1 MDYYDSSYGVYE
13 SSTLSTGA
21 VVADVIISL
30 AFTALAIIAYWRIFV
45 KAGEAGWKAIIPF
58 YNAYTALKLFWKTA
72 IFWIGIGLLIGIYIG
87 GFMAGYGISALAI
100 YGGGGNA
107 AVMVIGFILA
117 FGCGITA
124 FVLEIM
130 FLNRVSKA
138 FGHGAGFTVGLVFL
152 NFIFI
157 LILAFGKSERVVS
170 GQQAGYGQPA
180 QGYAPGQNYGQRPQ
194 QGYGQAQ
201 NYGQQSYAQ
210 AQNNAQGYGYGQ
222 AQPQQGYAQRQ
233 QSPQGYA
240 QPQAQTYGQQPQQR
254 PQGYG
259 QQGSAQPQN
268 YGYGQTQGSAPAP
281 GYSYGQTSSQPQ
293 QNYSYGQNTPS
304 QQVQP
309 QQPVQKPVQSQ
320 QPGSDAESTDAN
332 RYRNPMA

>member
-13 SSTLSTGA
+13 SSALSTGA
-21 VVADVIISL
+21 VVANVIISL
-30 AFTALAIIAYWRIFV
+30 ALTALAIIAYWRIFV
-45 KAGEAGWKAIIPF
+45 KAGEEGWKAIIPF
-58 YNAYTALKLFWKTA
+58 YNAYTAMKLFWKTS
-72 IFWIGIGLLIGIYIG
+72 IFWIGIGLGVGASI
-87 GFMAGYGISALAI
+87 GYGMASYGVVALAI

-157 LILAFGKSERVVS
+157 LILAFSKSERVVS

-194 QGYGQAQ
+194 QGYGQAP
-201 NYGQQSYAQ
+201 NYDQQSYTQ
-210 AQNNAQGYGYGQ
+210 AQNH
-222 AQPQQGYAQRQ
+222 
-233 QSPQGYA
+233 A

-254 PQGYG
+254 PQGYA
-259 QQGSAQPQN
+259 QQ
-268 YGYGQTQGSAPAP
+268 T
-281 GYSYGQTSSQPQ
+281 SQPQ
-293 QNYSYGQNTPS
+293 QTYGQQPGNAQPQNYSYGQT
-304 QQVQP
+304 QP
-309 QQPVQKPVQSQ
+309 QAQNPVQNQ
-320 QPGSDAESTDAN
+320 QPGSGTENTDAN

>member
-13 SSTLSTGA
+13 SSALSTGA
-21 VVADVIISL
+21 IVANVIISL
-30 AFTALAIIAYWRIFV
+30 ALTALAIIAYWRIFV
-45 KAGEAGWKAIIPF
+45 KAGEEGWKAIIPF
-58 YNAYTALKLFWKTA
+58 YNAYTAMKLFWKTS
-72 IFWIGIGLLIGIYIG
+72 IFWIGIGLGVGASI
-87 GFMAGYGISALAI
+87 GYGMASYGVVALAI

-157 LILAFGKSERVVS
+157 LILAFSKSERVVS

-194 QGYGQAQ
+194 QGYGQAP
-201 NYGQQSYAQ
+201 NYGQQSYTQ
-210 AQNNAQGYGYGQ
+210 AQNH
-222 AQPQQGYAQRQ
+222 
-233 QSPQGYA
+233 A
-240 QPQAQTYGQQPQQR
+240 QPQAQTYGQQPPQS
-254 PQGYG
+254 PQGYA
-259 QQGSAQPQN
+259 QQ
-268 YGYGQTQGSAPAP
+268 T
-281 GYSYGQTSSQPQ
+281 SQPQ
-293 QNYSYGQNTPS
+293 QTYGQQPGNAQPQNYSYGQT
-304 QQVQP
+304 QP
-309 QQPVQKPVQSQ
+309 QAQNPVQNQ
-320 QPGSDAESTDAN
+320 QPGSGTENTDAN

>member
-13 SSTLSTGA
+13 SSALSTGA
-21 VVADVIISL
+21 VVANVIISL
-30 AFTALAIIAYWRIFV
+30 ALTALAIIAYWRIFV
-45 KAGEAGWKAIIPF
+45 KAGEEGWKAIIPF
-58 YNAYTALKLFWKTA
+58 YNAYTAMKLFWKTS
-72 IFWIGIGLLIGIYIG
+72 IFWIGIGLGVGASI
-87 GFMAGYGISALAI
+87 GYGMASYGVVALAI

-180 QGYAPGQNYGQRPQ
+180 QGYAPRQNYGQRPQ
-194 QGYGQAQ
+194 QGYGQAP
-201 NYGQQSYAQ
+201 NYGQQSYTQ
-210 AQNNAQGYGYGQ
+210 AQNH
-222 AQPQQGYAQRQ
+222 
-233 QSPQGYA
+233 A

-254 PQGYG
+254 PQGYA
-259 QQGSAQPQN
+259 QQ
-268 YGYGQTQGSAPAP
+268 T
-281 GYSYGQTSSQPQ
+281 SQPQ
-293 QNYSYGQNTPS
+293 QTYGQQPGNAQPQNYSYGQT
-304 QQVQP
+304 QP
-309 QQPVQKPVQSQ
+309 QAQNPVQNQ
-320 QPGSDAESTDAN
+320 QPGSGTENTDAN

>member
-1 MDYYDSSYGVYE
+1 MDYYDSSYGAYE
-13 SSTLSTGA
+13 SSALSTGA
-21 VVADVIISL
+21 VVANVIISL
-30 AFTALAIIAYWRIFV
+30 AFIALAIIAYWRIFV
-45 KAGEAGWKAIIPF
+45 KAGEEGWKAIIPF
-58 YNAYTALKLFWKTA
+58 YNAYTAMKLFWKTS
-72 IFWIGIGLLIGIYIG
+72 IFWIGIGLGVGASI
-87 GFMAGYGISALAI
+87 GYGMASYGVVALAI

-157 LILAFGKSERVVS
+157 LILAFSKSERVVS

-194 QGYGQAQ
+194 QGYGQAP
-201 NYGQQSYAQ
+201 NYGQQSYTQ
-210 AQNNAQGYGYGQ
+210 AQNH
-222 AQPQQGYAQRQ
+222 
-233 QSPQGYA
+233 A

-254 PQGYG
+254 PQGYA
-259 QQGSAQPQN
+259 QQ
-268 YGYGQTQGSAPAP
+268 T
-281 GYSYGQTSSQPQ
+281 SQPQ
-293 QNYSYGQNTPS
+293 QTYGQQPGNAQPQNYSYGQT
-304 QQVQP
+304 QP
-309 QQPVQKPVQSQ
+309 QAQNPVQNQ
-320 QPGSDAESTDAN
+320 QPGSGTENTDAN

>member
-13 SSTLSTGA
+13 SSALSTGA
-21 VVADVIISL
+21 VVANVIISL
-30 AFTALAIIAYWRIFV
+30 ALTALAIIAYWRIFV
-45 KAGEAGWKAIIPF
+45 KAGEEGWKAIIPF
-58 YNAYTALKLFWKTA
+58 YNAYTAMKLFWKTS
-72 IFWIGIGLLIGIYIG
+72 IFWIGIGLGVGASI
-87 GFMAGYGISALAI
+87 GYGMASYGVVALAI

-157 LILAFGKSERVVS
+157 LILAFSKSERVVS

-194 QGYGQAQ
+194 QGYGQAP
-201 NYGQQSYAQ
+201 NYGQQSYTQ
-210 AQNNAQGYGYGQ
+210 AQNH
-222 AQPQQGYAQRQ
+222 
-233 QSPQGYA
+233 A
-240 QPQAQTYGQQPQQR
+240 QPQAQTYGQQPASR
-254 PQGYG
+254 DRRDMH
-259 QQGSAQPQN
+259 SRHHSLSRLTDSSREMLSRRITVMARL
-268 YGYGQTQGSAPAP
+268 SRRLRILFR
-281 GYSYGQTSSQPQ
+281 TSSQAAALR
-293 QNYSYGQNTPS
+293 TLML
-304 QQVQP
+304 
-309 QQPVQKPVQSQ
+309 
-320 QPGSDAESTDAN
+320 TDTEI
-332 RYRNPMA
+332 RWRSSLTER

>member
-13 SSTLSTGA
+13 SSALSTGA
-21 VVADVIISL
+21 VVANVIISL
-30 AFTALAIIAYWRIFV
+30 ALTALAIIAYWRIFV
-45 KAGEAGWKAIIPF
+45 KAGEEGWKAIIPF
-58 YNAYTALKLFWKTA
+58 YNAYTAMKLFWKTS
-72 IFWIGIGLLIGIYIG
+72 IFWIGIGLGVGASI
-87 GFMAGYGISALAI
+87 GYGMASYGVVALAI

-157 LILAFGKSERVVS
+157 LILAFSKSERVVS

-194 QGYGQAQ
+194 KGYGQAP
-201 NYGQQSYAQ
+201 NYGQQSYTQ
-210 AQNNAQGYGYGQ
+210 AQNH
-222 AQPQQGYAQRQ
+222 
-233 QSPQGYA
+233 A

-254 PQGYG
+254 SQGYAQQTSQPQQTYG
-259 QQGSAQPQN
+259 QQPGNAQP
-268 YGYGQTQGSAPAP
+268 
-281 GYSYGQTSSQPQ
+281 
-293 QNYSYGQNTPS
+293 QNYSYGQT
-304 QQVQP
+304 QP
-309 QQPVQKPVQSQ
+309 QAQNPVQNQ
-320 QPGSDAESTDAN
+320 QPGSGTENTDAN

>member
-13 SSTLSTGA
+13 SSALSTGA
-21 VVADVIISL
+21 VVANVIISL
-30 AFTALAIIAYWRIFV
+30 ALTALAIIAYWRIFV
-45 KAGEAGWKAIIPF
+45 KAGEEGWKAIIPF
-58 YNAYTALKLFWKTA
+58 YNAYTALKLFWKTS
-72 IFWIGIGLLIGIYIG
+72 IFWIGIGLGVGASI
-87 GFMAGYGISALAI
+87 GYGMASYGVVALAI

-157 LILAFGKSERVVS
+157 LILAFSKSERVVS

-194 QGYGQAQ
+194 QGYGQAP
-201 NYGQQSYAQ
+201 NYGQQSYTQ
-210 AQNNAQGYGYGQ
+210 AQNH
-222 AQPQQGYAQRQ
+222 
-233 QSPQGYA
+233 A

-254 PQGYG
+254 PQGYA
-259 QQGSAQPQN
+259 QQ
-268 YGYGQTQGSAPAP
+268 T
-281 GYSYGQTSSQPQ
+281 SQPQ
-293 QNYSYGQNTPS
+293 QTYGQQPGNAQPQNYSYGQT
-304 QQVQP
+304 QP
-309 QQPVQKPVQSQ
+309 QAQNPVQNQ
-320 QPGSDAESTDAN
+320 QPGSGTENTDAN

>member
-13 SSTLSTGA
+13 SSALSTGA
-21 VVADVIISL
+21 VVANVIISL
-30 AFTALAIIAYWRIFV
+30 ALTALAIIAYWRIFV
-45 KAGEAGWKAIIPF
+45 KAGEEGWKAIIPF
-58 YNAYTALKLFWKTA
+58 YNAYTAMKLFWKTS
-72 IFWIGIGLLIGIYIG
+72 IFWIGIGLGVGASI
-87 GFMAGYGISALAI
+87 GYGMASYGVVALAI

-157 LILAFGKSERVVS
+157 LILAFSKSERVVS

-194 QGYGQAQ
+194 QGYGQAP
-201 NYGQQSYAQ
+201 NYGQHSYTQ
-210 AQNNAQGYGYGQ
+210 AQNH
-222 AQPQQGYAQRQ
+222 
-233 QSPQGYA
+233 A

-254 PQGYG
+254 PQGYA
-259 QQGSAQPQN
+259 QQ
-268 YGYGQTQGSAPAP
+268 T
-281 GYSYGQTSSQPQ
+281 SQPQ
-293 QNYSYGQNTPS
+293 QTYGQQPGNAQPQNYSYGQT
-304 QQVQP
+304 QP
-309 QQPVQKPVQSQ
+309 QAQNPVQNQ
-320 QPGSDAESTDAN
+320 QPGSGTENTDDN

>member
-1 MDYYDSSYGVYE
+1 MDYYDSSYGAYE
-13 SSTLSTGA
+13 SSALSTGA
-21 VVADVIISL
+21 VVANVIISL
-30 AFTALAIIAYWRIFV
+30 AFIALAIIAYWRIFV

-58 YNAYTALKLFWKTA
+58 YNAYTAMKLFWKTS
-72 IFWIGIGLLIGIYIG
+72 IFWICIGLAIGSYIG

-138 FGHGAGFTVGLVFL
+138 FGHGAGFTVGLIFL

-157 LILAFGKSERVVS
+157 LILAFSKSERVVS
-170 GQQAGYGQPA
+170 GQQPGYGQPA

-201 NYGQQSYAQ
+201 
-210 AQNNAQGYGYGQ
+210 
-222 AQPQQGYAQRQ
+222 PQQGYAQRQ
-233 QSPQGYA
+233 Q
-240 QPQAQTYGQQPQQR
+240 
-254 PQGYG
+254 
-259 QQGSAQPQN
+259 QPQN
-268 YGYGQTQGSAPAP
+268 YGQHPQNYGQQSGAPQ
-281 GYSYGQTSSQPQ
+281 GYSYGQPSSQPQ
-293 QNYSYGQNTPS
+293 QSYRP
-304 QQVQP
+304 QQGNVQP
-309 QQPVQKPVQSQ
+309 QQPAQNPAQPQ
-320 QPGSDAESTDAN
+320 QPGSNAENADAN

>member
-13 SSTLSTGA
+13 SSALSTGA
-21 VVADVIISL
+21 VVANVIISL
-30 AFTALAIIAYWRIFV
+30 ALTALAIIAYWRIFV
-45 KAGEAGWKAIIPF
+45 KAGEEGWKAIIPF
-58 YNAYTALKLFWKTA
+58 YNAYTAMKLFWKTS
-72 IFWIGIGLLIGIYIG
+72 IFWIGIGLGVGASI
-87 GFMAGYGISALAI
+87 GYGMASYGVVALAI
-100 YGGGGNA
+100 YGGGGNT

-157 LILAFGKSERVVS
+157 LILAFSKSERVVS

-194 QGYGQAQ
+194 QGYGQAP
-201 NYGQQSYAQ
+201 NYGQQSYTQ
-210 AQNNAQGYGYGQ
+210 AQNH
-222 AQPQQGYAQRQ
+222 
-233 QSPQGYA
+233 A

-254 PQGYG
+254 PQGYA
-259 QQGSAQPQN
+259 QQ
-268 YGYGQTQGSAPAP
+268 T
-281 GYSYGQTSSQPQ
+281 SQPQ
-293 QNYSYGQNTPS
+293 QTYGQQPGNAQPQNYSYGQT
-304 QQVQP
+304 QP
-309 QQPVQKPVQSQ
+309 QAQNPVQNQ
-320 QPGSDAESTDAN
+320 QPGSGTENTDAN

>member
-13 SSTLSTGA
+13 SSALSTGA
-21 VVADVIISL
+21 VVANVIISL
-30 AFTALAIIAYWRIFV
+30 ALTALAIIAYWRIFV
-45 KAGEAGWKAIIPF
+45 KAGEEGWKAIIPF
-58 YNAYTALKLFWKTA
+58 YNAYTAMKLFWKTS
-72 IFWIGIGLLIGIYIG
+72 IFWIGIGLGVGASI
-87 GFMAGYGISALAI
+87 GYGMASYGVVALAI

-157 LILAFGKSERVVS
+157 LILAFSKSERVVS
-170 GQQAGYGQPA
+170 GQQPGYGQPA

-194 QGYGQAQ
+194 QGYGQPQ
-201 NYGQQSYAQ
+201 QGYGQPQQ
-210 AQNNAQGYGYGQ
+210 GYGQ

-233 QSPQGYA
+233 Q
-240 QPQAQTYGQQPQQR
+240 
-254 PQGYG
+254 
-259 QQGSAQPQN
+259 QPQN
-268 YGYGQTQGSAPAP
+268 YGQHPQNYGQQSGAPQ
-281 GYSYGQTSSQPQ
+281 GYSYGQPSSQPQ
-293 QNYSYGQNTPS
+293 QSYRP
-304 QQVQP
+304 QQGNVQP
-309 QQPVQKPVQSQ
+309 QQPDQNPAQPQ
-320 QPGSDAESTDAN
+320 QPGSNAENADAN

>member
-13 SSTLSTGA
+13 SSALSTGA
-21 VVADVIISL
+21 VVANVIISL
-30 AFTALAIIAYWRIFV
+30 ALTALAIIAYWRIFV
-45 KAGEAGWKAIIPF
+45 KAGEEGWKAIIPF
-58 YNAYTALKLFWKTA
+58 YNAYTAMKLFWKTS
-72 IFWIGIGLLIGIYIG
+72 IFWIGIGLGVGASI
-87 GFMAGYGISALAI
+87 GYGMASYGVVALAI

-157 LILAFGKSERVVS
+157 LILAFSKSERVVS

-194 QGYGQAQ
+194 QGYGQAP
-201 NYGQQSYAQ
+201 NYGQQSYTQ
-210 AQNNAQGYGYGQ
+210 AQNH
-222 AQPQQGYAQRQ
+222 
-233 QSPQGYA
+233 A

-254 PQGYG
+254 PQGYA
-259 QQGSAQPQN
+259 QQ
-268 YGYGQTQGSAPAP
+268 T
-281 GYSYGQTSSQPQ
+281 SQPQ
-293 QNYSYGQNTPS
+293 QTYGQQPGNAQPQNYSYGQT
-304 QQVQP
+304 QP
-309 QQPVQKPVQSQ
+309 QAQNPVQNQ
-320 QPGSDAESTDAN
+320 QPGSGTENTDTN

>member
-1 MDYYDSSYGVYE
+1 MDYYDSSYGVYV
-13 SSTLSTGA
+13 SSALSTGA
-21 VVADVIISL
+21 VVANVIISL
-30 AFTALAIIAYWRIFV
+30 ALTALAIIAYWRIFV
-45 KAGEAGWKAIIPF
+45 KAGEEGWKAIIPF
-58 YNAYTALKLFWKTA
+58 YNAYTAMKLFWKTS
-72 IFWIGIGLLIGIYIG
+72 IFWIGIGLGVGASI
-87 GFMAGYGISALAI
+87 GYGMASYGVVALAI

-157 LILAFGKSERVVS
+157 LILAFSKSERVVS

-194 QGYGQAQ
+194 QGYGQAP
-201 NYGQQSYAQ
+201 NYGQQSYTQ
-210 AQNNAQGYGYGQ
+210 AQNH
-222 AQPQQGYAQRQ
+222 
-233 QSPQGYA
+233 A

-254 PQGYG
+254 PQGYA
-259 QQGSAQPQN
+259 QQ
-268 YGYGQTQGSAPAP
+268 T
-281 GYSYGQTSSQPQ
+281 SQPQ
-293 QNYSYGQNTPS
+293 QTYGQQPGNAQPQNYSYGQT
-304 QQVQP
+304 QP
-309 QQPVQKPVQSQ
+309 QAQNPVQNQ
-320 QPGSDAESTDAN
+320 QPGSGTENTDAN

>member
-13 SSTLSTGA
+13 SSALSTGA
-21 VVADVIISL
+21 VVANVIISL
-30 AFTALAIIAYWRIFV
+30 ALTALAIIAYWRIFV
-45 KAGEAGWKAIIPF
+45 KAGEEGWKAIIPF
-58 YNAYTALKLFWKTA
+58 YNAYTAMKLFWKTS
-72 IFWIGIGLLIGIYIG
+72 IFWIGIGLGVGASI
-87 GFMAGYGISALAI
+87 GYGMASYGVVALAI

-157 LILAFGKSERVVS
+157 LILAFSKSERVVS
-170 GQQAGYGQPA
+170 GQQPGYGQPA

-194 QGYGQAQ
+194 QGYGQP
-201 NYGQQSYAQ
+201 QQ
-210 AQNNAQGYGYGQ
+210 GYGQ

-233 QSPQGYA
+233 Q
-240 QPQAQTYGQQPQQR
+240 
-254 PQGYG
+254 
-259 QQGSAQPQN
+259 QPQN
-268 YGYGQTQGSAPAP
+268 YGQHPQNYGQQSGAPQ
-281 GYSYGQTSSQPQ
+281 GYSYGQPSSQPQ
-293 QNYSYGQNTPS
+293 QSYRP
-304 QQVQP
+304 QQGNVQP
-309 QQPVQKPVQSQ
+309 QQPDQNPAQPQ
-320 QPGSDAESTDAN
+320 QPGSNAENADAN

>member
-13 SSTLSTGA
+13 SSALSTGA
-21 VVADVIISL
+21 VVANVIISL
-30 AFTALAIIAYWRIFV
+30 ALTALAIIAYWRIFV
-45 KAGEAGWKAIIPF
+45 KAGEEGWKAIIPF
-58 YNAYTALKLFWKTA
+58 YNAYTAMKLFWKTS
-72 IFWIGIGLLIGIYIG
+72 IFWIGIGLGVGASI
-87 GFMAGYGISALAI
+87 GYGMASYGVVALAI

-157 LILAFGKSERVVS
+157 LILAFSKSERVVS

-194 QGYGQAQ
+194 QGYGQAS
-201 NYGQQSYAQ
+201 NYGQQSYTQ
-210 AQNNAQGYGYGQ
+210 AQNH
-222 AQPQQGYAQRQ
+222 
-233 QSPQGYA
+233 A

-254 PQGYG
+254 PQGYA
-259 QQGSAQPQN
+259 QQ
-268 YGYGQTQGSAPAP
+268 T
-281 GYSYGQTSSQPQ
+281 SQPQ
-293 QNYSYGQNTPS
+293 QTYGQQPGNAQPQNYSYGQT
-304 QQVQP
+304 QP
-309 QQPVQKPVQSQ
+309 QAQNPVQNQ
-320 QPGSDAESTDAN
+320 QPGSGTENTDAN

>member
-13 SSTLSTGA
+13 SSALSTGA
-21 VVADVIISL
+21 VVANVIISL
-30 AFTALAIIAYWRIFV
+30 ALTALAIIAYWRIFV
-45 KAGEAGWKAIIPF
+45 KAGEEGWKAIIPF
-58 YNAYTALKLFWKTA
+58 YNAYTAMKLFWKTS
-72 IFWIGIGLLIGIYIG
+72 IFWIGIGLGVGASI
-87 GFMAGYGISALAI
+87 GYGMASYGVVALAI

-157 LILAFGKSERVVS
+157 LILAFSKSERVVS

-194 QGYGQAQ
+194 QGYGQAP
-201 NYGQQSYAQ
+201 NYGQQSYTQ
-210 AQNNAQGYGYGQ
+210 AQNH
-222 AQPQQGYAQRQ
+222 
-233 QSPQGYA
+233 A

-254 PQGYG
+254 PQGYA
-259 QQGSAQPQN
+259 QQ
-268 YGYGQTQGSAPAP
+268 T
-281 GYSYGQTSSQPQ
+281 SQPQ
-293 QNYSYGQNTPS
+293 QTYGQQPGNAQPQNYSYGQT
-304 QQVQP
+304 QP
-309 QQPVQKPVQSQ
+309 QAQNPVQNQ
-320 QPGSDAESTDAN
+320 QPGSGSENTDAN